1 MFELNYYFVDV
12 GDNFCEVRERTT
24 DIALKDA
31 FSDKGTNKTA
41 FARKYIRLKLKEM
54 LISDCDVYK
63 FAAVNKA
70 GKLTIESRVENK
82 YTDEVV
88 EPFYS
93 TDTFDL
99 FMVHPEEQL
108 YVICSVIPRN
118 YEHVLVDYD
127 QLYDPFS
134 KSKNKSKR
142 KTL

>member
-12 GDNFCEVRERTT
+12 GDNFCEVRERTA

-31 FSDKGTNKTA
+31 FSDKGEARNA

-54 LISDCDVYK
+54 FISDCDVYK
-63 FAAVNKA
+63 FVAVNKV
-70 GKLTIESRVENK
+70 GKLSIESRVENIM
-82 YTDEVV
+82 TQEVV

-93 TDTFDL
+93 DDSLDF
-99 FMVHPEEQL
+99 FMVHPEEEL
-108 YVICSVIPRN
+108 YTICSVIPRN
-118 YEHVLVDYD
+118 FEHVVIGFE

-134 KSKNKSKR
+134 KKSKKTKR